1 VGLVDELGSSGAVEE
16 HLARDLEHG
25 TDQVVRALEQG
36 DGEKVMDELGGLQD
50 KVDEGLD
57 EGEISAGDAQRLS
70 DAIQGVAS
78 AVAVGE
84 DQGGGEG
91 GGGNG
96 GDEG

>member
-1 VGLVDELGSSGAVEE
+1 M
-16 HLARDLEHG
+16 
-25 TDQVVRALEQG
+25 VRALEQG
-36 DGEKVMDELGGLQD
+36 DGEKVMDALAELQD
-50 KVDEGLD
+50 KVDKGLD

-78 AVAVGE
+78 SVSAGGDQSGGE
-84 DQGGGEG
+84 D